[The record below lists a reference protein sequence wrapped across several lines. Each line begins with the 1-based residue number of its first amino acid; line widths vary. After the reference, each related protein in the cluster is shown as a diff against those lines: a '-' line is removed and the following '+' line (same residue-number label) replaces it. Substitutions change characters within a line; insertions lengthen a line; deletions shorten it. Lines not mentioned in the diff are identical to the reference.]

1 MFMMNMGLL
10 IHGEAVPAKGGKCSY
25 IALEETQMSPKP
37 KKIFALC
44 FMIVIFLMV
53 PASAQPT
60 SGQPGS
66 VEDPLV
72 SKKYVDDQV
81 NALRNIVTQY
91 QQPGSAT
98 YSDLPAP
105 VRDAVV
111 SEALAE
117 FELVYGEM
125 LRQAAANASAD
136 YPPQVQDYDAPF
148 FEVVY
153 AESGKIIYGDSST
166 EIILRGGSATAV
178 AGVNGLC
185 DVTSGTDIQNGQN
198 IPYNHLIIVP
208 VGDGRGIRISS
219 NAYLMIKGGYY
230 FG

>member
-1 MFMMNMGLL
+1 MNVGFL
-10 IHGEAVPAKGGKCSY
+10 ICSD
-25 IALEETQMSPKP
+25 IALKGVIMNPKP
-37 KKIFALC
+37 KKIFTICL
-44 FMIVIFLMV
+44 MLVIFLMV

-91 QQPGSAT
+91 QQPGTAT
-98 YSDLPAP
+98 YTDLPAP

-117 FELVYGEM
+117 FELIYGEM
-125 LRQAAANASAD
+125 LRQAAANSAAGTD
-136 YPPQVQDYDAPF
+136 YPPQVQEYDAPF

-153 AESGKIIYGDSST
+153 AESGEIIYGDSST
-166 EIILRGGSATAV
+166 EIILRGGTATAV
-178 AGVNGLC
+178 AGINGLC

-198 IPYNHLIIVP
+198 IPYNHLIIIP
-208 VGDGRGIRISS
+208 VGDGRGIRVGS